1 MGSRIPKPTASPS
14 FPNTSMRRLGDQEPD
29 SGHPTPRDFEFDADD
44 GRHSPSCTCATSM
57 TSESSLCTCTP
68 TPLTSTPIAGG
79 RRASSR
85 HRSFDRYHT
94 DRSRTFDVDA
104 ETEVLVESVKQLIQ
118 STEEN
123 RRLKKRNEK
132 MLNKTEMWK
141 HEMWL
146 LEEQIKQWKSAA
158 ESLQLQLHERNSKI
172 EHLENELLRTITER
186 PSEEGFEASEEMVT
200 VMTDSASQYDSQY
213 DEYVRSP
220 SEGTMRADTS
230 TQCEGDIVSSDDDQK
245 TLVDVCTQCEDDI
258 HEHIMARYKKERRE
272 LEDENDSLISL
283 NKELKEKL
291 EAAERLAK
299 ETGKERC
306 VLEDQNRILEAEIA
320 GFKSRMESMQDTVDN
335 MIKERHELEDHIQ
348 LLLSDK
354 KSLQDEV
361 DGLRTAAESLS
372 REYQEM
378 EEQNRRLGDE
388 INELKTQTDSLH
400 YVVDTISKE
409 HRDLQEENRL
419 LTNENKRLRDQ
430 FDDLQTAVD
439 SERQQLKDDK
449 ECLETENKELR
460 SQVLDLQTAA
470 ETISKER
477 QQLKDDK
484 ECLETENKELRS
496 QVSELRTAAE
506 TISKER
512 QDLEDRTQALDSENR
527 ELREEL
533 DSLRTATEME
543 RQQLQERNELFD
555 AENKE
560 LKSKVDDLQTA
571 ADSVSQRRQELEELA
586 RALDAENKELKT
598 QLDSLRTAAA
608 TASKEKQEVNHQL
621 RSLDEENKE
630 LKSQIESLQCSTCV
644 ISKDRED
651 LQIENRLLDAK
662 NTDLKNQL
670 EVLEAE
676 LHNENLPFHLWW
688 SFLCFD
694 FLCFKEH
701 EELQLQNR
709 TLAAENEELK
719 GKLDNLQI
727 ITEKTALL
735 KQQVEQ
741 YQKQCSMLEN
751 ENAAV
756 KTDREELLRKSEE
769 KSKRLDE
776 VNECFER
783 VNDELEH
790 LRTER
795 CNSIGIRVRNEE
807 LERLLIEKEK
817 LLEEHRIQEAQ
828 LNRELEELK
837 ELDADLKRI
846 VSEKAA
852 EVEKLTEDC
861 KKFEQMSSKLTE
873 DNVFS
878 TVLAEELKARI
889 ARYTKENDELRTS
902 LEAEKQARE
911 KAEDT
916 GRKCGDLETELREK
930 SLKIGELMASNEKM
944 SEELEFLRQQI
955 ARNAAN
961 EVEQYV
967 TALEKCRK
975 DLDDALDEKEQLL
988 KKQASY
994 IDQIAKTESLQ
1005 YELESREKTIADL
1018 RSLEFSLQ
1026 ESLSKK
1032 STEIIELEQQLAGVV
1047 DECARIRHEFS
1058 IFQEVAEQQYS
1069 EKLEQIE
1076 ALSQRLAQLEP
1087 YPGQNVSADQSLCEN
1102 GEENAANPNTVDR
1115 ALFDCLS
1122 PSIQQLVEKAA
1133 KETKTM
1139 AEALRAMRDT
1149 FISVSVAQNGPQL
1162 CIRENPRSPDEPQD
1176 AVTQTSDSALQM
1188 IGEPIPLRQLIE
1200 SVEKFNDN
1208 HATPVTLVQ
1217 SEFKRFLDYIA
1228 GQPTTN
1234 VVERAVQRFL
1244 DECNRQITEMET
1256 RIKQELKTVC
1266 EDKKVLEE
1274 KLASEKRKWNV
1285 ERNDLQ
1291 LELDR
1296 CKRQLERASKIVE
1309 ESNAMKTEMKAG
1321 KIQIEQ
1327 FMVKIRKQA
1336 EELESVLKE
1345 RDDIAHM
1352 VMHFQKLDQ
1361 ESQEEVVKA
1370 NATIDELEEALQKVR
1385 AELESERRDGIRLR
1399 DENDEKLL
1407 IVQRLRSQ
1415 ITGLESRVAELQRQ
1429 CEKLTKTEAYNQET
1443 IAMVCKSFWERED
1456 FVQRLKRRSYERKK
1470 LIEHFVRKVGEIISQ
1485 FKGDDDAV
1493 NTMKATID
1501 SWTVADIRDEHDQEA
1516 KEKALRARLQEL
1528 GSGDQLDMAQKL
1540 CKRTA

>member
-1 MGSRIPKPTASPS
+1 
-14 FPNTSMRRLGDQEPD
+14 MRRLGDQEPD

-200 VMTDSASQYDSQY
+200 VMTCFHF
-213 DEYVRSP
+213 E
-220 SEGTMRADTS
+220 
-230 TQCEGDIVSSDDDQK
+230 
-245 TLVDVCTQCEDDI
+245 
-258 HEHIMARYKKERRE
+258 ERRE

-372 REYQEM
+372 RE
-378 EEQNRRLGDE
+378 
-388 INELKTQTDSLH
+388 
-400 YVVDTISKE
+400 
-409 HRDLQEENRL
+409 
-419 LTNENKRLRDQ
+419 
-430 FDDLQTAVD
+430 
-439 SERQQLKDDK
+439 RQQLKDDK

-484 ECLETENKELRS
+484 DSLETENKELRSEVSELRTAAETTSKERQQLKDDKECLETENKELRS

-506 TISKER
+506 TISK
-512 QDLEDRTQALDSENR
+512 
-527 ELREEL
+527 
-533 DSLRTATEME
+533 E

-644 ISKDRED
+644 IS
-651 LQIENRLLDAK
+651 
-662 NTDLKNQL
+662 
-670 EVLEAE
+670 
-676 LHNENLPFHLWW
+676 
-688 SFLCFD
+688 
-694 FLCFKEH
+694 KEH

>member
-1 MGSRIPKPTASPS
+1 MQTVALLTRLSKQLRIAAS

-372 REYQEM
+372 RE
-378 EEQNRRLGDE
+378 
-388 INELKTQTDSLH
+388 
-400 YVVDTISKE
+400 

-484 ECLETENKELRS
+484 ESLETENKELRSEVSELRTAAETTSKERQQLKDDNESLETENKELRS
-496 QVSELRTAAE
+496 QVLELRTAAE

-527 ELREEL
+527 ELREKL

-555 AENKE
+555 AENRE

-571 ADSVSQRRQELEELA
+571 ADSVSQ
-586 RALDAENKELKT
+586 
-598 QLDSLRTAAA
+598 
-608 TASKEKQEVNHQL
+608 
-621 RSLDEENKE
+621 
-630 LKSQIESLQCSTCV
+630 
-644 ISKDRED
+644 
-651 LQIENRLLDAK
+651 
-662 NTDLKNQL
+662 
-670 EVLEAE
+670 
-676 LHNENLPFHLWW
+676 
-688 SFLCFD
+688 
-694 FLCFKEH
+694 EH
-701 EELQLQNR
+701 EDLQLQNR

-795 CNSIGIRVRNEE
+795 CNSIGVRVRNEE

-889 ARYTKENDELRTS
+889 ARYTKENDELRTT

-916 GRKCGDLETELREK
+916 GRKCGDLE
-930 SLKIGELMASNEKM
+930 
-944 SEELEFLRQQI
+944 SE
-955 ARNAAN
+955 
-961 EVEQYV
+961 
-967 TALEKCRK
+967 
-975 DLDDALDEKEQLL
+975 
-988 KKQASY
+988 ASY

-1058 IFQEVAEQQYS
+1058 IFQIVLYL
-1069 EKLEQIE
+1069 KDLT
-1076 ALSQRLAQLEP
+1076 RR
-1087 YPGQNVSADQSLCEN
+1087 QNVSADQSLCEN

-1352 VMHFQKLDQ
+1352 

-1493 NTMKATID
+1493 NTMKAT
-1501 SWTVADIRDEHDQEA
+1501 EA